1 MNIVTELE
9 AITEPLEN
17 AVITIGNF
25 DGVHIG
31 HQVLFHPVIEKAQAI
46 KGTAVAMT
54 FDPHPMRVLAPDNH
68 PPLITLTEQKAELIA
83 KAGIDVLICIPF
95 TREFAAISAR
105 AFVKD
110 LLMDRIGMRA
120 MVVGRDYSFGQNRE
134 GNLALLRQWTGELG
148 FEVLVVDWVQGADNP
163 DHRISST
170 HIRELVMNGLM
181 EEARKMM
188 GRPYQIRGVVA
199 AGRNRGGRLLG
210 FPTANIRLQDELC
223 PKEGIY
229 AVTVEHGGRTYPGVA
244 NIGYSPTF
252 DDHLFTVEVH
262 ILDFKKDIYNDPIR
276 VNFIQRLRDEI
287 KFDRIDALAAQIHKD
302 VASAREI
309 LADAM
314 WIDPEMLR

>member
-1 MNIVTELE
+1 
-9 AITEPLEN
+9 
-17 AVITIGNF
+17 
-25 DGVHIG
+25 
-31 HQVLFHPVIEKAQAI
+31 LFHTVIEKARALQ
-46 KGTAVAMT
+46 GTAVAMT
-54 FDPHPMRVLAPDNH
+54 FDPHPMRVLAPDNR
-68 PPLITLTEQKAELIA
+68 PPLITLTEQKSELIA

-95 TREFAAISAR
+95 TREFAAVSAR

-120 MVVGRDYSFGQNRE
+120 MVVGRDYSFGRNRE

-148 FEVLVVDWVQGADNP
+148 FEILVVDWVQGADNP

-170 HIRELVMNGLM
+170 HIRELVINGRM
-181 EEARKMM
+181 EEARKML

-210 FPTANIRLQDELC
+210 FPTANIVLQDELC

-229 AVTVEHGGRTYPGVA
+229 AVTVEHGGRAYPGVA

-252 DDHLFTVEVH
+252 NDHLFTVEVH
-262 ILDFKKDIYNDPIR
+262 ILDFNKDIYNDPIR

-287 KFDRIDALAAQIHKD
+287 KFDGIDALAAQIHED
-302 VASAREI
+302 VALAREI
-309 LADAM
+309 LADSM
-314 WIDPEMLR
+314 

>member
-1 MNIVTELE
+1 MNIVTDLE
-9 AITEPLEN
+9 AITEPLEK

-31 HQVLFHPVIEKAQAI
+31 HQVLFHTVIEKAEALQ
-46 KGTAVAMT
+46 GTAVAMT
-54 FDPHPMRVLAPDNH
+54 FDPHPLRVLAPDNR

-120 MVVGRDYSFGQNRE
+120 MVVGRDYSFGRNRE
-134 GNLALLRQWTGELG
+134 GNLALLRQWAGELG

-163 DHRISST
+163 DNRISST
-170 HIRELVMNGLM
+170 HIRELVINGRM
-181 EEARKMM
+181 EEARKML

-210 FPTANIRLQDELC
+210 FPTANIVLQDELC

-252 DDHLFTVEVH
+252 NDHLFTVEVH
-262 ILDFKKDIYNDPIR
+262 IVDFNKDIYNDPIR

-287 KFDRIDALAAQIHKD
+287 RFDSIDALAAQIHED
-302 VASAREI
+302 VALAREI
-309 LADAM
+309 LADSM
-314 WIDPEMLR
+314 

>member
-1 MNIVTELE
+1 MGVIMNIVKELE
-9 AITEPLEN
+9 AIRSPLKN

-31 HQVLFHPVIEKAQAI
+31 HQLLFQTVVEKAGAI
-46 KGTAVAMT
+46 EGTAVAMT
-54 FDPHPMRVLAPDNH
+54 FDPHPMRVLSPNGH
-68 PPLITLTEQKAELIA
+68 PPMITMTDQKAELIA
-83 KAGIDVLICIPF
+83 KAGIQVLICIPF

-120 MVVGRDYSFGQNRE
+120 MVVGKDYSFGRNRE
-134 GNLALLRQWTGELG
+134 GNLTVLRQWSGELG
-148 FEVLVVDWVQGADNP
+148 FEVLVVDWVQGANGSAA
-163 DHRISST
+163 RISST
-170 HIRELVMNGLM
+170 HIRELVMAGRM
-181 EEARKMM
+181 EDAKQML
-188 GRPYQIRGVVA
+188 GRHYQVRGVVA

-252 DDHLFTVEVH
+252 DDHLFTIEVH
-262 ILDFKKDIYNDPIR
+262 ILDFNENIYNNPIR
-276 VNFIQRLRDEI
+276 VNFIRRLRDEI
-287 KFDRIDALAAQIHKD
+287 KFESIDALAAQIHED
-302 VASAREI
+302 VAHARAI
-309 LADAM
+309 LADM
-314 WIDPEMLR
+314 M